1 MEFTI
6 DKKKSVEKMMVDS
19 MIDAVGAGIIS
30 EEELTVV
37 SDFILNRIDA
47 IKTEEELVT
56 FLIELSQKWSFFLP
70 IERFIEGEA
79 KEAEDKKSV
88 DKAEN
93 LIKNGQIDQALQVLK
108 AAEGVS

>member
-30 EEELTVV
+30 EEELAVV

>member
-30 EEELTVV
+30 EEELAVV

-108 AAEGVS
+108 AAEGAS